1 MLQVCPFCFH
11 SSNLSSSMADAC
23 LNQLVSKA
31 YHRLSFVGVIVFAI
45 SGGIFLTAFT
55 STEVLESRQFRCYTL
70 QGKQI
75 ATDIQEQCYQKYNVQ
90 YNGDFPYFVLVL
102 LNFLLVLLICLIY
115 SQYVKPRVESN
126 DNAVRVHHFSVCTLY
141 AVHLLIRFLV
151 VALFLVLQWGHF
163 YPVKFPA
170 QNACTAPVHNS
181 TTAANA
187 TMEHL
192 MYYCKNR
199 VAHTKSIFGFA
210 LFAVNLLFTVIS
222 LVEGMYLAC
231 NFRKYCD
238 DQKFCQDYLGSQ
250 QQGT

>member
-1 MLQVCPFCFH
+1 MTEHCTNVLNLLERKAFH
-11 SSNLSSSMADAC
+11 GLSYVGVV
-23 LNQLVSKA
+23 L
-31 YHRLSFVGVIVFAI
+31 FVFLEVIVFI
-45 SGGIFLTAFT
+45 AFSPT
-55 STEVLESRQFRCYTL
+55 NLQESEQFRCYTL
-70 QGKQI
+70 VGKP
-75 ATDIQEQCYQKYNVQ
+75 TGKDIQEQCYQKYNVQ
-90 YNGDFPYFVLVL
+90 YNGDFPYFVFVL

-163 YPVKFPA
+163 YPVEFPA

-187 TMEHL
+187 TMEHF

-231 NFRKYCD
+231 NFRKSG
-238 DQKFCQDYLGSQ
+238 DQEFCRVYLRNE
-250 QQGT
+250 QQGM